1 MDIHE
6 QFIIKYDTLLLK
18 NKRGCSKWIEK
29 CVENLEKM
37 WKNSIIQKYLP
48 KLLQKFEELTDTR
61 NQSYITYSM
70 KTICVTRLFGL
81 LCGLTTMADISKDNF
96 NTDIGRTSL
105 LSIIKCHFSQNSTY
119 YCCY

>member
-61 NQSYITYSM
+61 NQSYITSRM
-70 KTICVTRLFGL
+70 IMLWNAIISLSNL
-81 LCGLTTMADISKDNF
+81 LI
-96 NTDIGRTSL
+96 L
-105 LSIIKCHFSQNSTY
+105 LDSY
-119 YCCY
+119 